1 MDNVL
6 IFGTIHMVSLLGPA
20 EIASLSLYMC
30 KGLQGQNSEVIV
42 FILKNHVELID
53 GFRVLGKMFIT

>member
-1 MDNVL
+1 
-6 IFGTIHMVSLLGPA
+6 MVSLLGPA